1 MSNSNRNGRFFFG
14 IRHAIKKSP
23 WQPFR
28 LWGSN
33 SHVELHDNYYI
44 YIYIYVYIYTY
55 ISCLACLSS
64 RSSRRSFSW
73 LPRGCRIWM
82 GYTLKI
88 HQGAMVGHGGPWWAM
103 ASTASWPGPICF
115 AASDLEYTWSIW
127 SWDHL
132 NISGIHG
139 IHGCQV
145 LYHLDPRNS
154 SEFINWH
161 EFE

>member
-44 YIYIYVYIYTY
+44 YIYIYVYIYIY
-55 ISCLACLSS
+55 IYILFGMLVKSVKSSFLFMVAAGLSD
-64 RSSRRSFSW
+64 
-73 LPRGCRIWM
+73 LDGLHPKNPPR
-82 GYTLKI
+82 
-88 HQGAMVGHGGPWWAM
+88 GHGGPWWAM